1 MSRNLFVIL
10 GNQLFEPKI
19 LKRLKCND
27 IFMAEDYQLCTY
39 QKHHKLKLYLFL
51 CAMREYRDELKGS
64 GLNVSYFKLEDRDRN
79 QSYADLLCE
88 FMSNNNY
95 DTANLF
101 EVENKFFEK
110 TIIEAADENDL
121 KLVFH
126 QSPMFIVSRKEF
138 SSFYSNKNNFRLS
151 NFYKHTRKKF
161 KILLDDK
168 NEPIGG
174 KWSFDEENRKKIPN
188 NSVIPQL
195 KKEKESKHHRDII
208 KLIEMYFADH
218 NGSLENI
225 WFPVR
230 RKDAEKQVELFFH
243 ERLEY
248 FGVYEDA
255 MRMGENFL
263 YHSCIS
269 PLLNIGLITPLTII
283 KSASRVFNH
292 GLAPINSVEGFI
304 RQIIGWRE
312 FIRGIYRLKGNQQK
326 KSNFWGHKRKLKQSW
341 YEGTTGILPLDD
353 NIKLTLRDGYNHHI
367 PRLMIISNL
376 MNLCQ
381 INPQNIYNW
390 FMEMYIDSSDW
401 VMIPNIFGMATYS
414 DGGLMSTKP
423 YACSSNYILKM
434 SNYKKGEWCDIVD
447 GLYWKFIETHKD
459 FYASNPRLSFQL
471 RLLGKMN
478 IDRKKRIYRFA
489 DKFLEDHTLN
499 S

>member
-19 LKRLKCND
+19 LKQLKCSD
-27 IFMAEDYQLCTY
+27 IFMAEDHQLCTY

-51 CAMREYRDELKGS
+51 CAMREYRDELESS

-79 QSYADLLCE
+79 QSYADLLCQ

-95 DTANLF
+95 DIANLF
-101 EVENKFFEK
+101 EVENRFFERK
-110 TIIEAADENDL
+110 IIETAEENDL

-126 QSPMFIVSRKEF
+126 QSPMFMFSREEF

-188 NSVIPQL
+188 NWVVPQL
-195 KKEKESKHHRDII
+195 KKEQESKHHRDII

-218 NGSLENI
+218 NGNLENI

-230 RKDAEKQVELFFH
+230 RKDAEKQLELFLH

-248 FGVYEDA
+248 FGLYEDA
-255 MRMGENFL
+255 MRMEENFL

-269 PLLNIGLITPLTII
+269 PLLNIGLITPLAII
-283 KSASRVFNH
+283 KSASKVFNR

-304 RQIIGWRE
+304 RQIVGWRE

-326 KSNFWGHKRKLKQSW
+326 RSNFWGHKRILKQSW

-367 PRLMIISNL
+367 PRLMVISNL

-423 YACSSNYILKM
+423 YTCSSNYILKM

-489 DKFLEDHTLN
+489 NKFLQEHTIN
-499 S
+499 N